1 MDRKEKHAFV
11 GEIYKNVDLEN
22 DKYFSFW
29 KEHTF
34 LHWDWWVSLGLV
46 IIPWVIW
53 WKLRNKD
60 TTARFMFANFFVI
73 IICSWL
79 DFIGVVLGLWYYTGK
94 VIPTIPSYLPWDFC
108 LFPISMTL
116 LMQFRPNI
124 SPLTKAILYSAF
136 VSFLAEPLFDLLGFY
151 TMLKWEY
158 IYSFPIYIII
168 YLCSDW
174 ISKRKSF
181 GTIKE

>member
-34 LHWDWWVSLGLV
+34 LHWDWWVSLGLA

-94 VIPTIPSYLPWDFC
+94 VIPTIPSYLP
-108 LFPISMTL
+108 
-116 LMQFRPNI
+116 
-124 SPLTKAILYSAF
+124 
-136 VSFLAEPLFDLLGFY
+136 
-151 TMLKWEY
+151 
-158 IYSFPIYIII
+158 
-168 YLCSDW
+168 
-174 ISKRKSF
+174 
-181 GTIKE
+181 